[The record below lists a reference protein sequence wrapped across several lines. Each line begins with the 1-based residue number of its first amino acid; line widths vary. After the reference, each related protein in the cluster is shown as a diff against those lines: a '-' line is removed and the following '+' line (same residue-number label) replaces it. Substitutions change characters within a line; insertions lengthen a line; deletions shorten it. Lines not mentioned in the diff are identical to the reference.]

1 MCLLA
6 LYFHELD
13 AYPLVVA
20 ANRDEHY
27 ARPSAPP
34 QVLSENPLVYGG
46 KDLQAG
52 GTWLG
57 VNDSGLVVGILN
69 RRSPV
74 DDERQDLRSRGL
86 LCRDLLGRRSTAE
99 VLVEL
104 ERQQAFHYRTF
115 NLVFADSLAAYVAYN
130 AERQI
135 SWLRLERGLHVF
147 GNGTVPDVE
156 SEKLNHARLLF
167 GGLAEDLKAGQV
179 FPDGVNLL
187 RSALSDHT
195 GANAET
201 PKDAI
206 CVHTPLYG
214 TVSSSLLFYSQSE
227 TRFVTYYAPGPPCEN
242 SYQQGQAVRSK

>member
-6 LYFHELD
+6 LCFQEFD

-20 ANRDEHY
+20 ANRDEYY

-34 QVLSENPLVYGG
+34 QVLGENPVIYGG
-46 KDLQAG
+46 KDLKAG

-57 VNDSGLVVGILN
+57 VNEYGLVVGILN
-69 RRSPV
+69 RRSAV
-74 DDERQDLRSRGL
+74 DEQQDLRSRGL
-86 LCRDLLGRRSTAE
+86 LCRDLLSRRSTAE
-99 VLVEL
+99 VLLEL

-147 GNGTVPDVE
+147 GNGTVPDVG

-167 GGLAEDLKAGQV
+167 GGLAQDLKSGQI

-187 RSALSDHT
+187 RSSLSDHT
-195 GANAET
+195 GGNAET

-227 TRFVTYYAPGPPCEN
+227 RCFVTYYAPGPPCQN
-242 SYQQGQAVRSK
+242 SYQPGQAVPSR

>member
-6 LYFHELD
+6 LYFQEFD

-20 ANRDEHY
+20 ANRDEY
-27 ARPSAPP
+27 FARPSAPP
-34 QVLSENPLVYGG
+34 QILRENPVIYGG
-46 KDLQAG
+46 KDLKAG

-57 VNDSGLVVGILN
+57 VNAYGLLVGILN

-74 DDERQDLRSRGL
+74 DEQQDFRSRGL
-86 LCRDLLGRRSTAE
+86 LCLDLLSRRSTPE
-99 VLVEL
+99 VMVEL
-104 ERQQAFHYRTF
+104 ERQQAFRYRTF

-130 AERQI
+130 AERRI

-147 GNGTVPDVE
+147 GNGSVPDVR

-167 GGLAEDLKAGQV
+167 SRVAQALKPGPI
-179 FPDGVNLL
+179 FPDGIRLL
-187 RSALSDHT
+187 RDSLSDHK
-195 GANAET
+195 GANADA

-214 TVSSSLLFYSQSE
+214 TVSSSLLFYSESE
-227 TRFVTYYAPGPPCEN
+227 KRFTTYYAPGPPCQN
-242 SYQQGQAVRSK
+242 RYQPGQAVPSR